1 MVDSLWWLMMIDNI
15 DIILHRIFTLW
26 LEMEGDHGRIES
38 SLYRQYEGYCCKYY
52 RYYTIS
58 LNNFCSTLTSRI
70 YALKFETIRSQVT
83 TNGGFNMLY
92 LSTPDENM
100 SILGS
105 KLITY
110 WNLCVNHDI
119 LWDISKH
126 TLGFSVIL

>member
-1 MVDSLWWLMMIDNI
+1 MGELNLHFIANMKDIAVNTID
-15 DIILHRIFTLW
+15 
-26 LEMEGDHGRIES
+26 
-38 SLYRQYEGYCCKYY
+38 
-52 RYYTIS
+52 TIS